1 MRQFLSARH
10 PISNYI
16 VAVVASALALLL
28 RLVFDPLLGIDGLPF
43 LFSLCAVVT
52 VGAFN
57 GFGPAVLAMT
67 ISVLG
72 ISYFLMT
79 PRFSLAVQDNQQL
92 LEMGFFAAAGLFC
105 AFLASRVHRAEQE
118 AKTQTRLA
126 KQQAQRTDA
135 ILGSITDGFYTL
147 DPSWSF
153 NFLNPQMCQRLGNNL
168 EGQYIWELYPDAV
181 GTIAYNELHRA
192 MQDRVSLQ
200 YEIYYEPWQ
209 RWFRDK
215 VYPQAE
221 GGLAVYSQDITDI
234 KNQQIALQASEAQ
247 RSQQLAELEAIYLT
261 APIGLAVFDLQ
272 LRVLRLNANLAAIN
286 GLPLEDHLG
295 KSLRELVPAL
305 ADQAEHT
312 LQQVLTTGTTVR
324 TEFRGETRA
333 QPNVE
338 HIWDEQW
345 FPLRDASSQAVVA
358 VCAVV
363 EDITER
369 KKIETELRA
378 RTQQLESLL
387 TSAPLGVAFF
397 DRQRRYLRINDA
409 LADINGLPVASHL
422 GRALEEVLPDMP
434 PAVAG
439 VIDTVFETGQPLGNF
454 ETSGMTPRAPGEL
467 RHWLSG
473 FYPVHDAEGHVEMV
487 GAWVVEITER
497 KSAEQALIQSDRRK
511 DEFLATLAH
520 ELRNPLAPIR
530 SSLHILRR
538 PNVDADLH
546 ARMLAMIDRQVTHLV
561 RLVDDLLEISRITGG
576 KVELRREITDV
587 ARVVRS
593 AVEVSGPLV
602 EAAGHGLEVVL
613 PGELVMVDA
622 DPVRLAQIVAN
633 LLNNAAKYTEAGGQ
647 IQVSVTTASDQVS
660 IAVTD
665 TGLGIPA
672 EMLPRVFD
680 LFTQVDRTLGRAQ
693 GGLGIGLAL
702 VKNLVELHG
711 GTVEAFS
718 KGPGCGSQFVVNLPR
733 MQPISEQS
741 APESQRELSVSELQG
756 QRILVVDDNRDAA
769 ESLVTLLGMLG
780 AQTFMAHDGA
790 AALLAI
796 RSHQPSVVL
805 LDLGMPGMDGY
816 AVAAAIR
823 QEPQWQRL
831 TLIALTGWGQLEDLQ
846 RTQEAGFD
854 HHCVKPVDPDALVT
868 LLQRASPAVKASTAN
883 VSFARP

>member
-1 MRQFLSARH
+1 
-10 PISNYI
+10 
-16 VAVVASALALLL
+16 
-28 RLVFDPLLGIDGLPF
+28 LPF

-57 GFGPAVLAMT
+57 GFAPAVLAMT

-79 PRFSLAVQDNQQL
+79 PRFSLAVQDTQQL
-92 LEMGFFAAAGLFC
+92 LEMGVFAIAGLFC

-118 AKTQTRLA
+118 AKTQTQLA
-126 KQQAQRTDA
+126 KQQVQRTDA
-135 ILGSITDGFYTL
+135 ILGSITDGFFTV
-147 DPSWSF
+147 DPSWRF
-153 NFLNPQMCQRLGNNL
+153 DFLNAHVCKRLGNNL
-168 EGQYIWELYPDAV
+168 EGQNIWELYPDAV
-181 GTIAYNELHRA
+181 GTIAYDELHRA

-200 YEIYYEPWQ
+200 YEIFYEPWQ

-215 VYPQAE
+215 VYPQAD

-234 KNQQIALQASEAQ
+234 KNQQMALQASEAQ
-247 RSQQLAELEAIYLT
+247 NRQQLAELEAIYLT
-261 APIGLAVFDLQ
+261 APIGLAVFDLD
-272 LRVLRLNANLAAIN
+272 LRVQRLNANLAVIN
-286 GLPLEDHLG
+286 GLPVEDHLG

-305 ADQAEHT
+305 ADQAERI
-312 LQQVLTTGTTVR
+312 LRQVLETGTTVR
-324 TEFRGETRA
+324 AEFLGETRA
-333 QPNVE
+333 QPGVE
-338 HIWDEQW
+338 HVWDEQW
-345 FPLRDASSQAVVA
+345 FPLRDASSQAIVG

-397 DRQRRYLRINDA
+397 DRSHRYLRINDT

-422 GRALEEVLPDMP
+422 GRTLEEVLPDMP
-434 PAVAG
+434 PAVGG
-439 VIDTVFETGQPLGNF
+439 VIDTVFEAGLPLGNF

-473 FYPVHDAEGHVEMV
+473 FYPVHDARGQVEMV

-546 ARMLAMIDRQVTHLV
+546 TRMLAMIDRQVTHMV

-587 ARVVRS
+587 GQVVRS

-613 PGELVMVDA
+613 PDEPVMVDA
-622 DPVRLAQIVAN
+622 DPVRLAQVVAN

-702 VKNLVELHG
+702 VKNLVALHG
-711 GTVEAFS
+711 GTVEASS
-718 KGPGCGSQFVVNLPR
+718 KGPGCGSRFVVALPM
-733 MQPISEQS
+733 MQPLSEQA
-741 APESQRELSVSELQG
+741 APQSQRELSVSELQG

-846 RTQEAGFD
+846 RTHDAGFD

-868 LLQRASPAVKASTAN
+868 LLQRASPAVKASTKN
-883 VSFARP
+883 GSVARP